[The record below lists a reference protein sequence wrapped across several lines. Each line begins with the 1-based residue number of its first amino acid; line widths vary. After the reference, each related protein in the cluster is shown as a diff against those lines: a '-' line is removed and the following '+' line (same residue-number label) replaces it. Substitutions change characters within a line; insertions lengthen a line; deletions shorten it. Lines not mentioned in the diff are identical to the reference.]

1 MARKSNVEI
10 IKEQKN
16 TIKQLF
22 GAYTILLCAAAIF
35 IFSLHNLF
43 INYRGAKL
51 CMMYL
56 LAPIIFFISNV
67 TNKEIGYKNAMM
79 SVGISTFVLFFYG
92 LCTNFIIYNSFNLF
106 SCLGFTIAYLFSQS
120 VSLAIYNYLL
130 VNTRLPIAGVIINY
144 IFDLLI
150 YNMICKAT
158 RSIKVSVATIKTTN
172 QGKIMKTLLMLI
184 KWTIL
189 YVIFGII
196 TIPVMIIRELKK

>member
-1 MARKSNVEI
+1 MARKSNAEI

-43 INYRGAKL
+43 INYKGAKL

-67 TNKEIGYKNAMM
+67 INKEIGYKNAMM

-106 SCLGFTIAYLFSQS
+106 SCLGFTMAYLFSQS
-120 VSLAIYNYLL
+120 VSL
-130 VNTRLPIAGVIINY
+130 PIACVIINY

-150 YNMICKAT
+150 YNMICMIFQYNMIFTDTFWLEYILLVLFQGAFAIVLSLFD
-158 RSIKVSVATIKTTN
+158 SIVVR
-172 QGKIMKTLLMLI
+172 
-184 KWTIL
+184 
-189 YVIFGII
+189 GID
-196 TIPVMIIRELKK
+196 

>member
-43 INYRGAKL
+43 INYMGAKL

-67 TNKEIGYKNAMM
+67 INKEIGYKNAMM

-150 YNMICKAT
+150 YNMICMIFQYNMIFTDTFWLEYILLVLFQGVFAIVLSLFD
-158 RSIKVSVATIKTTN
+158 SIVVR
-172 QGKIMKTLLMLI
+172 
-184 KWTIL
+184 
-189 YVIFGII
+189 GID
-196 TIPVMIIRELKK
+196 

>member
-1 MARKSNVEI
+1 MARKSNAEI

-43 INYRGAKL
+43 INYKGAKL

-67 TNKEIGYKNAMM
+67 INKEIGYKNAMM

-106 SCLGFTIAYLFSQS
+106 SCLGFTMAYLFSQS

-130 VNTRLPIAGVIINY
+130 VNTRLPIACVIINY
-144 IFDLLI
+144 IFDLSLQTTHISSQVLVDFQRIRHNSTKLI
-150 YNMICKAT
+150 LFF
-158 RSIKVSVATIKTTN
+158 
-172 QGKIMKTLLMLI
+172 KI
-184 KWTIL
+184 
-189 YVIFGII
+189 YVIFRC
-196 TIPVMIIRELKK
+196 VNY